1 MTLIFYK
8 STDYSVVI
16 GNGIIGLF
24 FELISYGRLMVKGP
38 PWAHLRW
45 SHAQYKS
52 SSSMSQLAES
62 AQIIIEDNNWHKLSS
77 REGFIPI
84 SIEFGCKIILFE
96 PFQEIIPRDKAGRA
110 ALRQLGSCT
119 GLCRC
124 SLISGSPRLWLL
136 EEFLGL
142 SILEPLEV
150 LEFQGFKNVLF
161 WPLGIFLISHCRW
174 IRVWT
179 RLYGSCCPNPHEH
192 HYSL

>member
-1 MTLIFYK
+1 MYK
-8 STDYSVVI
+8 
-16 GNGIIGLF
+16 
-24 FELISYGRLMVKGP
+24 RQ
-38 PWAHLRW
+38 
-45 SHAQYKS
+45 AQYKS
-52 SSSMSQLAES
+52 SSSRSQLAEW
-62 AQIIIEDNNWHKLSS
+62 AQILIEVINWHKLISQ
-77 REGFIPI
+77 EGSIPI
-84 SIEFGCKIILFE
+84 GLEFVCKIMLFE
-96 PFQEIIPRDKAGRA
+96 LFQEIIPRDKAGRA

-161 WPLGIFLISHCRW
+161 RPLGIFLISHCRW

-179 RLYGSCCPNPHEH
+179 RLYGSCCPNPQEQY
-192 HYSL
+192 YSL